1 MLNDNLIKEEFKDIE
16 NVHYLNI
23 ASLAMPPMCVQKA
36 YQGFMKDYIS
46 FYGADVKDRFSK
58 TMEEA
63 RAQLASL
70 INSEPSEI
78 GFVKNTSEGIGIIAN
93 GYPFMPGD
101 NVIITDQEHGANKN
115 VWIELQKK
123 GLQIKVVQ
131 TINKDIRLE
140 DIESSIDEKTKAIAI
155 ASVQYGSGIRSDLV
169 AIGQICKEH
178 NLIFIVDAIQ
188 SIGRLKL
195 DVKAA
200 NIDYLACGG
209 HKGLLGTYGV
219 GFIYC
224 NTNLIKKI
232 FPPYSCHQSALAL
245 EKDGQ
250 YLLKWRKDSRKVEAG
265 CLNYA
270 GIAAINAGAKLL
282 NKLGIEDIEDHILN
296 LEKKLIDKIKG
307 LPYVKRNPSNPDK
320 RSGILCLEYPKNL
333 KSVLQNIF
341 DKRDIYVTFR
351 MNYIRIS
358 FGLYNTSK
366 DVTAIANALE
376 DALDYIDK

>member
-1 MLNDNLIKEEFKDIE
+1 MLNQKLIQKEFEDIQ

-23 ASLAMPPMCVQKA
+23 ASLAIPPKSVQKA
-36 YQGFMKDYIS
+36 YQGFMSDYIS
-46 FYGADVKDRFSK
+46 FFGADVKNQFQS

-63 RAQLASL
+63 RKNIATL
-70 INSEPSEI
+70 INSQPYEI

-93 GYPFMPGD
+93 GYPFKSGD

-123 GLQIKVVQ
+123 GLEVKVVP
-131 TINKDIRLE
+131 TIEKDIRLE
-140 DIESSIDEKTKAIAI
+140 DIKSKIDENTKAIAI
-155 ASVQYGSGIRSDLV
+155 ASVQYGSGIRSDLIT
-169 AIGQICKEH
+169 IGQLCKEQKI
-178 NLIFIVDAIQ
+178 LFIVDAIQ

-209 HKGLLGTYGV
+209 HKGLLGTYGA

-224 NTNLIKKI
+224 KEDLIGKI
-232 FPPYSCHQSALAL
+232 FPPYSCHQSALAI
-245 EKDGQ
+245 EKDGE
-250 YLLKWRKDSRKVEAG
+250 YALKWRKDSRKVEAG

-282 NKLGIEDIEDHILN
+282 NELGIEAIENHILS
-296 LEKKLIDKIKG
+296 LERELIEKIEG
-307 LPYVKRNPSNPDK
+307 LPYVKRNPSDRDK
-320 RSGILCLEYPKNL
+320 RSGILCLEYPSKL
-333 KSVLQNIF
+333 KLILQDLF
-341 DKRDIYVTFR
+341 EERDIYVTFR

-358 FGLYNTSK
+358 FGLYNTSQ
-366 DVTAIANALE
+366 DVRAVATALANAIN
-376 DALDYIDK
+376 YDK